1 MVSVGRLDVRDEPE
15 ELGDAY
21 VCLLVPAWRLLTSG
35 AWACRLVTVLSN
47 WNSRACQIAITRAL
61 PQASR
66 CRASPG
72 NTQRACGS
80 HLLTRIPL
88 CYATSSGYQV
98 WGACVCRDSI
108 RQGQC
113 LGVCDHTNDDGGV
126 TTRELGACC
135 TAAADSLTRSGSH
148 VPIACV
154 ATPVQTPESWIDIH
168 TAAATAMAYAP
179 QQRTL
184 YGLLLTTSVCTAR
197 YEPDNERLATCGED
211 SRLNVLSLSNKPPLW
226 TATEKAG
233 CGFADVCFQSDCV
246 LISAGYACMVTL
258 LQPVCAITLVSQRTV
273 PAVTPRA
280 SPHAQLKLWDIRKHK
295 PEALFREYA
304 CAVWGSET
312 GHGAPWL
319 TLACVVAAVL
329 QQAPCCTPSRP
340 ILWSSTLSR
349 RAQVM
354 AW

>member
-1 MVSVGRLDVRDEPE
+1 MLAGPSMAIADKRCLGMP
-15 ELGDAY
+15 LGDSVEQLEFKSLSDCHHEGVATGIE
-21 VCLLVPAWRLLTSG
+21 VP
-35 AWACRLVTVLSN
+35 C
-47 WNSRACQIAITRAL
+47 
-61 PQASR
+61 
-66 CRASPG
+66 
-72 NTQRACGS
+72 
-80 HLLTRIPL
+80 LTRQHTTSVRVAFTDTYPL
-88 CYATSSGYQV
+88 VLCHTSSGYQV

>member
-1 MVSVGRLDVRDEPE
+1 MLAGPSMAIADKRCLGMP
-15 ELGDAY
+15 LGDSVEQLEFKSLSDCHHEGVATGIE
-21 VCLLVPAWRLLTSG
+21 VP
-35 AWACRLVTVLSN
+35 C
-47 WNSRACQIAITRAL
+47 
-61 PQASR
+61 
-66 CRASPG
+66 
-72 NTQRACGS
+72 
-80 HLLTRIPL
+80 LTRQHTTSVRVAFTDTYPL
-88 CYATSSGYQV
+88 VLCHTSSGYQV

-273 PAVTPRA
+273 PAVTSRA

-304 CAVWGSET
+304 WVVWGSET
-312 GHGAPWL
+312 GRGAPWL
-319 TLACVVAAVL
+319 TLPRVVAAVL

-354 AW
+354 A

>member
-1 MVSVGRLDVRDEPE
+1 MLAGPSMAIADKRCLGMP
-15 ELGDAY
+15 LGDSVEQLEFKSLSDCHHEGVATGIE
-21 VCLLVPAWRLLTSG
+21 VP
-35 AWACRLVTVLSN
+35 C
-47 WNSRACQIAITRAL
+47 
-61 PQASR
+61 
-66 CRASPG
+66 
-72 NTQRACGS
+72 
-80 HLLTRIPL
+80 LTRQHTTSVRVAFTDTYPL
-88 CYATSSGYQV
+88 VLCHTSSGYQV

-304 CAVWGSET
+304 WVVWGSET
-312 GHGAPWL
+312 GRGAPWL
-319 TLACVVAAVL
+319 TLPRVVAAVL

-354 AW
+354 A

>member
-1 MVSVGRLDVRDEPE
+1 
-15 ELGDAY
+15 
-21 VCLLVPAWRLLTSG
+21 
-35 AWACRLVTVLSN
+35 
-47 WNSRACQIAITRAL
+47 
-61 PQASR
+61 
-66 CRASPG
+66 
-72 NTQRACGS
+72 
-80 HLLTRIPL
+80 
-88 CYATSSGYQV
+88 
-98 WGACVCRDSI
+98 
-108 RQGQC
+108 
-113 LGVCDHTNDDGGV
+113 
-126 TTRELGACC
+126 
-135 TAAADSLTRSGSH
+135 
-148 VPIACV
+148 
-154 ATPVQTPESWIDIH
+154 
-168 TAAATAMAYAP
+168 MAYAP

-273 PAVTPRA
+273 PAVTSRA